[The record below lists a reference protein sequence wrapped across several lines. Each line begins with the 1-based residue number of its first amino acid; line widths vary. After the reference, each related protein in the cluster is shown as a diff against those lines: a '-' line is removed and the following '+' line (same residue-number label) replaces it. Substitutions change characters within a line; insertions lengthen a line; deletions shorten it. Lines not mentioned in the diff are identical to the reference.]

1 MQRKRVGADGAERLG
16 KITVL
21 QDLPLGQR
29 RELARL
35 VDEITAPA
43 GTTIMSQGEP
53 GYEVVMLE
61 QGTADV
67 IKDGERINV
76 IGPGDLIGELAVI
89 SDGVPRT
96 ASVVATSDVSA
107 IILTGH
113 FMREMH
119 RLMPS
124 VGEQIDIL
132 AAARLERDAARDA
145 G

>member
-1 MQRKRVGADGAERLG
+1 VQRKRVGADGAERLG